1 MTTVV
6 CVPLYSVGFSY
17 RGLAH
22 YVSKWT
28 GGPAAGTGGPVAG
41 TGSRST
47 GHRSTG
53 PGRPVD
59 DRYPPHNCPFPK
71 PHKHT
76 PHHPCCK

>member
-6 CVPLYSVGFSY
+6 CVPLYSEGFSFKVDWP
-17 RGLAH
+17 RGHAH

-28 GGPAAGTGGPVAG
+28 GGSAAGTGGPVAG

-47 GHRSTG
+47 GHPATG

-59 DRYPPHNCPFPK
+59 RPGCRLGRR
-71 PHKHT
+71 
-76 PHHPCCK
+76 